1 MRAYRGALNEA
12 GITPDPNL
20 QRQCDFDI
28 SSGVREGRELLQL
41 EDRPTAIFA
50 FNDMV
55 AIGVMQAA
63 RELGVR
69 IPADLSL
76 VGYDDTVEA
85 SLVYPALTTVRQ
97 PLAEMGR
104 MGVTQLCRLLAGR
117 NMEALH
123 VELATKDRAR
133 VHRPGAALTRPTSP
147 PRRHHDGVGGRGGR
161 AGSLHNRHAGDR
173 YAASISLK
181 TCWAIAKVRLE
192 AGTPA

>member
-1 MRAYRGALNEA
+1 MIIDPHKLADDHIPTVAAAHESGAREAVEYLLSLGHRRVAAVGGTPGWTATEDRVRAYRGALNEA

-28 SSGVREGRELLQL
+28 SSGVREGRELLAL
-41 EDRPTAIFA
+41 EDPPTAIFA
-50 FNDMV
+50 FNDLV

-69 IPADLSL
+69 IPEDLSL

-104 MGVTQLCRLLAGR
+104 MGVTQLCRLLGGR

-123 VELATKDRAR
+123 VELATKLIVRECTGPA
-133 VHRPGAALTRPTSP
+133 
-147 PRRHHDGVGGRGGR
+147 PR
-161 AGSLHNRHAGDR
+161 
-173 YAASISLK
+173 
-181 TCWAIAKVRLE
+181 
-192 AGTPA
+192 